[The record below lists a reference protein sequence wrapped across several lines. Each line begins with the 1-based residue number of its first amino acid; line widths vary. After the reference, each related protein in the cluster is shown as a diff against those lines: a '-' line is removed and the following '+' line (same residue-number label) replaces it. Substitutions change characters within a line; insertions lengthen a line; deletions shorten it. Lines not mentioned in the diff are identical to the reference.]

1 MPGDHDAMTH
11 QPLAYVWRT
20 GWHVLGRMLA
30 RNLAQTEIK
39 HYSQTW
45 LGWRLPVFWITA
57 LLFCLP
63 LCLFSKFLA
72 DRDHVFVAVIAHLI
86 NIVAILPIGAYFS
99 LKWWIEKRPPG
110 GQAAATRR
118 RPPLSHNG

>member
-1 MPGDHDAMTH
+1 MTPEPVFH
-11 QPLAYVWRT
+11 AWRT

-30 RNLAQTEIK
+30 RNLAQADSPLFHK
-39 HYSQTW
+39 VWFS
-45 LGWRLPVFWITA
+45 WRMPAFWITA

-118 RPPLSHNG
+118 RPLPEP